1 MNGAVEKALEKSWNR
16 LQQQKQ
22 QQQDELA
29 LYFNLYTREYAP
41 DGKNSETYNFFD
53 SKEQPVRYFR
63 KVPQQLSLEE
73 VEALKNMRADLE
85 ATTPKKPE
93 EKKVEE
99 VAEKTTI
106 TGILYYIVGCLGIL
120 FTLYAFALQNG
131 SSYDAI
137 LNIFRFAMIVTGI
150 LSTLS
155 FFAIG
160 KALLLLQDIANNTRK

>member
-41 DGKNSETYNFFD
+41 DGKNSETYHFFD

-63 KVPQQLSLEE
+63 KVPQQLSPEE

-85 ATTPKKPE
+85 ATAPKKPE
-93 EKKVEE
+93 ETKGEE

-106 TGILYYIVGCLGIL
+106 TGSLYYTLGFLGL
-120 FTLYAFALQNG
+120 FATFLALVIPGG
-131 SSYDAI
+131 SSYDM
-137 LNIFRFAMIVTGI
+137 LTGAMRVAMMITGI
-150 LSTLS
+150 LSALG
-155 FFAIG
+155 FFAVG
-160 KALLLLQDIANNTRK
+160 KALLLLQDIANHTRK